1 MINKQIKHLLELYN
15 QKRFSKIE
23 NIPTDK
29 MSKIDSEKVT
39 KVIKKNYSYLLCTCQ
54 SSGKTGHGS
63 LCRHKQ
69 FFIMFP
75 FFEFF
80 YKNIDKLIKDYT
92 KYKDCKLVPSVDC
105 ILNDLNN
112 LRRVK

>member
-1 MINKQIKHLLELYN
+1 MKNRELRHILELYN

-23 NIPTDK
+23 NIPFNK
-29 MSKIDSEKVT
+29 MLKIDSEEVT
-39 KVIKKNYSYLLCTCQ
+39 KVIKKNYSYLTCTCQ

-69 FFIMFP
+69 FFIVFP
-75 FFEFF
+75 ILKFF
-80 YKNIDKLIKDYT
+80 YENLDNLINYYKFENKLRKE
-92 KYKDCKLVPSVDC
+92 VDSFMV
-105 ILNDLNN
+105 LDDLKK